1 MAHTVTPHG
10 VILFLSRKSPKG
22 CITISRGW

>member
-1 MAHTVTPHG
+1 MGSSFFSAG
-10 VILFLSRKSPKG
+10 KSPKG